1 MDFECV
7 EDFEDGLFL
16 NGEVLGAVFDEVFD
30 EVFGKGDF
38 RTEEG
43 AVVD

>member
-7 EDFEDGLFL
+7 EDFEDRLFWI
-16 NGEVLGAVFDEVFD
+16 GEVLGEVFDEVFD
-30 EVFGKGDF
+30 EVFGKGGL

-43 AVVD
+43 VVVD

>member
-1 MDFECV
+1 VDFESFV
-7 EDFEDGLFL
+7 DFEDRLFL
-16 NGEVLGAVFDEVFD
+16 NGEVLGAVFDEVF
-30 EVFGKGDF
+30 VKGDF